1 MSRLRMALLAA
12 ILLLVSIPPVW
23 AAAAEL
29 DAEDKYDYLVGKGIF
44 TGFDDGSSRLNESM
58 SREQFAAVMF
68 RLWDLEEESGRTS
81 FNDVAKSRWSFG
93 EIEAVS
99 DAGLMKGMG
108 NRIFAP
114 AAKVTIE
121 QLAAVLVRAYGASG
135 SAADRVRGDVSAW
148 AEHDVG
154 VALRK
159 GWIPEQADYTRN
171 ARRSLLAE
179 AAYGVYLDMYPES
192 DDRTKPRI
200 TSSKMNANATIE
212 LIFSEPVDAGS
223 AQNVNNYDFNNSL
236 DITNIQLSSDGKKVT
251 ITTERQ
257 IEGQL
262 YRLKVQG
269 VKDRAGN
276 VMEPR
281 DDLYFGAVVD
291 NKPPTITKL
300 TSDDNEIVLTFSESL
315 DPEFAENRSFYVIDG
330 LGLPLR
336 ADYNDADRTVTL
348 LTDDQIHG
356 KLYTLRVI
364 AVRDL
369 AGNMIAPNTERT
381 FTGAGG
387 ISVSDLQLV
396 AIQAVND
403 NTLDVFFNRSLSG
416 ISLGS
421 FNLEIETDNE
431 QWVSMSGWRYYTVR
445 KAGDDRTLRVQFR
458 TTGDS
463 NPSLFRQG
471 HVYKA
476 EVSGLKGLYTAS
488 NANETLFAGTSVTNP
503 DPIVTSAVA
512 TSSTTVKVTFSEP
525 VKNVSKAAFNIADAD
540 GDAVSIASD
549 QLGDK
554 TKVVTEVVL
563 NLGREL
569 RAGVTYRMTFNSG
582 ITDTA
587 GWNPLRIKDGSDP
600 YRVTFGGV
608 DSPNPAPRI
617 SKVSAVDR
625 YTITV
630 QFSEPVKNADR
641 NVFTL
646 TNVTDN
652 ANVRITKD
660 SHAIFAMSADGKTLT
675 IALHAGETG
684 PLRAGKTYQLNYDKE
699 DGTIADLQGKRLDT
713 SGGGD
718 RIRFEGMD
726 AENARPAIAS
736 VEATEDKI
744 TIKFSEKIYGYENQR
759 DYFDI
764 RIDGAT
770 VVPIS
775 GSIADNVVTLRIPRV
790 DEGDEGTIR
799 FSAEGEAVIRD
810 VNRQQPLVESIRYTV
825 KDS

>member
-1 MSRLRMALLAA
+1 MVLLSA
-12 ILLLVSIPPVW
+12 ILLLVSIPPIW
-23 AAAAEL
+23 AGAEEL
-29 DAEDKYDYLVGKGIF
+29 DTEDKYDYLVSKGIF
-44 TGFDDGSSRLNESM
+44 TGFDDGSARLNESM

-68 RLWDLEEESGRTS
+68 RLWDLEEESGRAS
-81 FNDVAKSRWSFG
+81 FDDVLKSRWSFG

-114 AAKVTIE
+114 TAKVTVE

-135 SAADRVRGDVSAW
+135 SAADRVRGDVSVW

-159 GWIPEQADYTRN
+159 GWIPEQSDYTRN
-171 ARRSLLAE
+171 ARRSLLVE
-179 AAYGVYLDMYPES
+179 AAYGVYLDMYPQTE
-192 DDRTKPRI
+192 DRTKPRI

-212 LIFSEPVDAGS
+212 LIFSEPVDAAS
-223 AQNVNNYDFNNSL
+223 AKNVNNYDFNNSL

-276 VMEPR
+276 TMEPR

-315 DPEFAENRSFYVIDG
+315 DPEFAENRNFYVIDG

-348 LTDDQIHG
+348 LTEDQIHG

-364 AVRDL
+364 AVKDL

-387 ISVSDLQLV
+387 VSVSELQLV
-396 AIQAVND
+396 TIQAVNV
-403 NTLDVFFNRSLSG
+403 NTLDVIFNRSLSG
-416 ISLGS
+416 LSIGS
-421 FNLEIETDNE
+421 FNLDIETDND
-431 QWVSMSGWRYYTVR
+431 QWVSMAGWKYYTVR

-458 TTGDS
+458 TNGES

-476 EVSGLKGLYTAS
+476 EVSGLKGLYTS
-488 NANETLFAGTSVTNP
+488 NNANETLFAGTSATNP
-503 DPIVTSAVA
+503 DPAAASAVA
-512 TSSTTVKVTFSEP
+512 TSSTTVKVIFSEP
-525 VKNVSKAAFNIADAD
+525 VKNVGKAAFKITDAD
-540 GDAVSIASD
+540 GDTVSIASD
-549 QLGDK
+549 NLGDK
-554 TKVVTEVVL
+554 TKVVSEVVL

-569 RAGVTYRMTFNSG
+569 RSGVTYRMTFNSG
-582 ITDTA
+582 ITDAA
-587 GWNPLRIKDGSDP
+587 GWNPLRTKDGSDA
-600 YRVTFGGV
+600 YRITFSGV

-625 YTITV
+625 YTIAV
-630 QFSEPVKNADR
+630 QFSEPVKNADH

-646 TNVTDN
+646 TNVTDD

-660 SHAIFAMSADGKTLT
+660 SHAIYTMSGDGKTLT

-684 PLRAGKTYQLNYDKE
+684 PLKAGKTYQLNYNKE
-699 DGTIADLQGKRLDT
+699 DGAIADLQGKRLDT

-718 RIRFEGMD
+718 RIRFEGTN

-736 VEATEDKI
+736 VEAAQDTI
-744 TIKFSEKIYGYENQR
+744 TIKFSEKIFGYSNQR

-775 GSIADNVVTLRIPRV
+775 GSIADNVVTLRIPKA
-790 DEGDEGTIR
+790 EHGEEGTIR

-810 VNRQQPLVESIRYTV
+810 VNRQKPLVETV
-825 KDS
+825 RFTVNKR